1 MTPGQEQALD
11 ELRAVAEARPGA
23 IRVLSIDEDGDD
35 VVVWLSVD
43 CRGTEHA
50 PGGVRV
56 RARERFRVRIPPGF
70 PFRPASAE
78 SKHTRWKGTPHVQW
92 GDSLC
97 LYQSTEAEWNPSDG
111 MYGFLERLLLWL
123 SAAAKGALDPV
134 GAPLHPPIAY
144 SASGT
149 PMFVPRVNTPAVSN
163 GPWMGLA
170 FLEQRSERRYE
181 IVGWK
186 ARGSLTPE
194 DFDRTPFA
202 VAVLLDKP
210 MPMEYPLFL
219 LPLLVELLEAG
230 VSIVEFIRLLS
241 LCKAFADSEH
251 VHVVVGS
258 PMRGIAGEAPL
269 QHLAVWRID
278 TDSVDN
284 FWNSLLRAVGSSEL
298 PEVRSERLGTLLR
311 QAGDAFVYWCPVRE
325 ARPEVTRAR
334 DENSPVQWWK
344 GKAVEIWGCGAL
356 GSALAEH
363 LCRAEVGRLV
373 LRDNSRVAP
382 GVLGRQNFVDEDVGE
397 GKAAALAARL
407 LRIRPDLDVVS
418 EQTDLRVGLE
428 VDTDWSSAADV
439 VFDVTASPAVSKRL
453 ERLRTRWRTSASL
466 VGMMIGHQ
474 ARNGLVVTARPAA
487 TGGTADAVRKAR
499 LVAARKPDLSEYAE
513 EFWPDSPRSDPFF
526 PEPGCSDPTFTGSG
540 AEVAALAATMFLA
553 ATDQLADGKT
563 DMTATFVSLPSARTA
578 AKSVTLSF
586 RPDLILE
593 DAFGG
598 YEVRFAAS
606 AAAEVRAWIRRS
618 ERLAPG
624 AETGGLLFGERDDAL
639 RVLWVS
645 DVLGPPPDSKA
656 APSGFECGT
665 AGVDETTEAIRARSR
680 GASLPVGMWH
690 THPNGVPVPSATD
703 LEGMSQVIGGLD
715 RSLPKQLL
723 VIVGG
728 TSLQHMLGAYLY
740 DRYKQLSCTAVARAE
755 LLPSPPK
762 PDHRIGLALSGGG
775 FRAVAFHRGVL
786 RALHDRG
793 ILDHVDVLST
803 VSGGSLIG
811 AMWAYNDDDFTT
823 FDRKVTALL
832 RSRINWRI
840 VVRLFASKRTLQALA
855 CLIASGVGSTAAM
868 AQAASRRIGK
878 RLTGTIRATNVEPL
892 PRQWVNRTTAAR
904 DVFTRILGDGS
915 ISEPERDIHVILNAC
930 DLRSGSAFRFGS
942 AESGCSRYGRLTD
955 NTVPVALAV
964 AASAAYPVALPA
976 LDVRWDFTGPGGH
989 VTTERLLL
997 TDGGVFD
1004 NLGTSCLEPDRNPAY
1019 STNVHPVDYI
1029 ISADAGRGVMDA
1041 NRYPLWWTTRMKRS
1055 FESVYRKVQDT
1066 GKGLIHRHG
1075 DIGNLDGFVLPFL
1088 GQNDDRLRAIVPPD
1102 LVPREEVLHYPTNF
1116 SRMRDDDIERISRRG
1131 EQLTRM
1137 LIEAHAP
1144 EIA

>member
-1 MTPGQEQALD
+1 MTPGQGQALD

-23 IRVLSIDEDGDD
+23 IRVLSVDEDGDD
-35 VVVWLSVD
+35 VVVWLTVD

-50 PGGVRV
+50 PGGVTV

-70 PFRPASAE
+70 PFQPATVR
-78 SKHTRWKGTPHVQW
+78 SKHKRWKGTPHVQW

-111 MYGFLERLLLWL
+111 MYGFLERLLAWL
-123 SAAAKGALDPV
+123 GAAAKGELDPV
-134 GAPLHPPIAY
+134 GAPLHPPVAY
-144 SASGT
+144 SFKDT
-149 PMFVPRVNTPAVSN
+149 PMFVPRVNTPTVSN
-163 GPWMGLA
+163 GPWIGLA
-170 FLEQRSERRYE
+170 YLVRRGDRRYDIIE
-181 IVGWK
+181 WK
-186 ARGSLTPE
+186 SLGSLTR
-194 DFDRTPFA
+194 DDVNRTPFA
-202 VAVLLDKP
+202 VAVLLTTP
-210 MPMEYPLFL
+210 MPMEYPIFL
-219 LPLLVELLEAG
+219 LPVLQELLRAG
-230 VSIVEFIRLLS
+230 VSLPALIRLLALTKS
-241 LCKAFADSEH
+241 LTDSEH
-251 VHVVVGS
+251 VHVIIGT
-258 PMRGIAGEAPL
+258 PMRGIAGGAPC

-278 TDSVDN
+278 SEHVGFFRNSLPEDTDSPEL
-284 FWNSLLRAVGSSEL
+284 SEIRSELRAALISWA
-298 PEVRSERLGTLLR
+298 EVVPV
-311 QAGDAFVYWCPVRE
+311 QWCPVRE

-344 GKAVEIWGCGAL
+344 GRTVEIWGCGAL
-356 GSALAEH
+356 GSAIAEH

-382 GVLGRQNFVDEDVGE
+382 GVLGRQNFEDEDIGE
-397 GKAAALAARL
+397 SKATALSARL
-407 LRIRPDLDVVS
+407 LRIRPDLDVAS
-418 EQTDLRVGLE
+418 EQTDLTVGPE
-428 VDTDWSSAADV
+428 ADMDWSNGADV
-439 VFDVTASPAVSKRL
+439 VFDVTASPAVLKRL
-453 ERLRTRWRTSASL
+453 EMLRTRRRTSASL

-499 LVAARKPDLSEYAE
+499 LVAARKPNLHEYAE

-563 DMTATFVSLPSARTA
+563 DMTATFVSLPSATTPTT
-578 AKSVTLSF
+578 SVTLSF
-586 RPDLILE
+586 RPDLVLE

-598 YEVRFAAS
+598 YEVRFATS

-645 DVLGPPPDSKA
+645 DVLGPPPDSEA
-656 APSGFECGT
+656 SPSGFECGT
-665 AGVDETTEAIRARSR
+665 AGVDEATEAIRARSR

-690 THPNGVPVPSATD
+690 THPDGVPGPSPKD
-703 LEGMSQVIGGLD
+703 FEGMSRIISSLD

-728 TSLQHMLGAYLY
+728 ASPQHTVGAYIY
-740 DRYKQLSCTAVARAE
+740 DRYKPFPCTAVARTE
-755 LLPSPPK
+755 LLPAPPR

-775 FRAVAFHRGVL
+775 FRAVAFHLGVL

-793 ILDHVDVLST
+793 VLDHVEVLST

-811 AMWAYNDDDFTT
+811 AMWAYSDDDFTT

-832 RSRINWRI
+832 RSRLNWRI
-840 VVRLFASKRTLQALA
+840 VLRLFASKRTLQALA
-855 CLIASGVGSTAAM
+855 CAFASAVGSTAAIV
-868 AQAASRRIGK
+868 QAALRRIGK
-878 RLTGTIRATNVEPL
+878 RLTGRPRDSNVEPL
-892 PRQWVNRTTAAR
+892 PRQWVNRTTAVR
-904 DVFTRILGDGS
+904 DVFTRILGDGP
-915 ISEPERDIHVILNAC
+915 ISEPKRDLHVILNAC
-930 DLRSGSAFRFGS
+930 ELRSGSAFRFGS
-942 AESGCSRYGRLTD
+942 VESGCSRYGRLTD

-976 LDVRWDFTGPGGH
+976 LDVRWDFTDPGGH

-1004 NLGTSCLEPDRNPAY
+1004 NLGTSCLEPDRDPTY

-1066 GKGLIHRHG
+1066 GKGLIYRDG
-1075 DIGNLDGFVLPFL
+1075 ELGNLEGFVLPFL
-1088 GQNDDRLRAIVPPD
+1088 GQNDNQLRAIVPPD
-1102 LVPREEVLHYPTNF
+1102 LVPREEVLHYPTKF

-1137 LIEAHAP
+1137 MIEAHAP